1 MLSMSDRMLNLS
13 MRLTV
18 VGLTAGMALATFVV
32 AYQGLYA
39 VIVGQLEA
47 GAGRVAGAMG
57 LAAATGLL
65 IRYRGDLLDQRY

>member
-1 MLSMSDRMLNLS
+1 MTDSVLNLS

-18 VGLTAGMALATFVV
+18 VGLTAVMALATFIVG
-32 AYQGLYA
+32 YQGLYCA
-39 VIVGQLEA
+39 IIGDFER

>member
-1 MLSMSDRMLNLS
+1 MTDRMLNLS

-18 VGLTAGMALATFVV
+18 VGLTAVMGLATFVV
-32 AYQGLYA
+32 GYQGLYCA
-39 VIVGQLEA
+39 VTGAWEQ

-65 IRYRGDLLDQRY
+65 IRYRGDLLDQSY